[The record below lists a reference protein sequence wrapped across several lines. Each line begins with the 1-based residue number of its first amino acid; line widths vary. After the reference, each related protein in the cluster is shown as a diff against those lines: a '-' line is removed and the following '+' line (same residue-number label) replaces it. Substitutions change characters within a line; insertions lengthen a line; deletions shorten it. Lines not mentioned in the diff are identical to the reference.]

1 MTSTNNIEIA
11 SRSRN
16 SADENGTY
24 ILGNPTDI
32 SGATDQNGS
41 NQRPSYIGIGDEM
54 AHIQDFWN
62 GTFNSKTWSTFSL
75 PGDGTLKNIKRAD
88 IYATHIENRIRAENG
103 LPLRFSS
110 GIDTAGK
117 ANISTRIIKSGTN
130 QRLYFNNDGVTNYER
145 LGRKVSSFT
154 S

>member
-54 AHIQDFWN
+54 AH
-62 GTFNSKTWSTFSL
+62 
-75 PGDGTLKNIKRAD
+75 LKI
-88 IYATHIENRIRAENG
+88 
-103 LPLRFSS
+103 
-110 GIDTAGK
+110 
-117 ANISTRIIKSGTN
+117 
-130 QRLYFNNDGVTNYER
+130 
-145 LGRKVSSFT
+145 
-154 S
+154 